1 MSLAERWTNLKNLWT
16 RWSNEPGVQLV
27 KVGYERYG
35 MQADLEYFEERM
47 LIEKMHFPIEE
58 VAWPKEG
65 PGSKEDR
72 IERLVPDF
80 MQGKFW
86 LIAAPEK
93 DPEGRD
99 VESTNQRR
107 CREASEVYR
116 ILKLVKRR
124 DHEGNL
130 YSLNKNFIE
139 QFMVFP
145 FAPKKD
151 LLDAC
156 SRIYDLDP
164 QPPVIIDERD
174 LEPEVFA
181 DGPRATRTANE
192 LGHRPGPRRRPLR
205 GVAARREGPLHPR
218 AVAVAVRQR
227 EGDARPTRNGV
238 RV

>member
-1 MSLAERWTNLKNLWT
+1 
-16 RWSNEPGVQLV
+16 VQLV

-47 LIEKMHFPIEE
+47 LIEKMHFPSRRSPGRARARARRRTASS
-58 VAWPKEG
+58 AWCRTSCRASS
-65 PGSKEDR
+65 GSSPPPRKTRGARSREQ
-72 IERLVPDF
+72 EP
-80 MQGKFW
+80 
-86 LIAAPEK
+86 AP
-93 DPEGRD
+93 
-99 VESTNQRR
+99 

-181 DGPRATRTANE
+181 DGI
-192 LGHRPGPRRRPLR
+192 
-205 GVAARREGPLHPR
+205 
-218 AVAVAVRQR
+218 
-227 EGDARPTRNGV
+227 
-238 RV
+238 